1 MDGDSVLLAE
11 LVMLLIF
18 SLPFLCAGG
27 FGLGQYFLAQ
37 RGKPAPYI
45 LPVIVVTAFSVCFY
59 NFANTYNWETFFWA
73 FPTFWSGSALVGTAV
88 GWLLG
93 RTRRRRKDFIKQAAK
108 EDPWDE

>member
-37 RGKPAPYI
+37 KGKPAPYI
-45 LPVIVVTAFSVCFY
+45 LPVIAVAAFCVCFLQV
-59 NFANTYNWETFFWA
+59 ANGYEWEAFFWA
-73 FPTFWSGSALVGTAV
+73 FPTFWAGSAVAVTAV